1 MRTDSTAERTDR
13 STGARE
19 IAEFVDVDGDRV
31 YAVQHL
37 PPENLS
43 PNAGLVICSPFF
55 AEFPRNYRREVL
67 LARRLAGLGVAAA
80 RFHYRGVGNS
90 TGDPA
95 LLRLERLVEDI
106 HAVTERLVE
115 RSGAVSVGYHAT
127 RLAALAAGAAAS
139 GDKAPLS
146 LWDPVV
152 SGEKYF
158 NEVLRTRMAQALHD
172 QELGVSAGA
181 LRSQLAEGE
190 AVDVLGHSLH
200 SGFYDSM
207 IGVELPEVI
216 GAAPREVLIVEF
228 GRGRKAVDRW
238 IERLVEHGSH
248 PVRVPTSEGESW
260 WVANRRADYFVAEER
275 RPLTHEV
282 LEAAVAWIEQLG
294 WQR

>member
-158 NEVLRTRMAQALHD
+158 
-172 QELGVSAGA
+172 
-181 LRSQLAEGE
+181 
-190 AVDVLGHSLH
+190 
-200 SGFYDSM
+200 
-207 IGVELPEVI
+207 PEVI